1 MAVPQYAHWEVRT
14 DGHNDNGGCFNPT
27 RSGATKTWD
36 DNYTYGPS
44 YMVVIYDGQTGN
56 EPVLTPNGTAL
67 NQVRCDGGRAFVQA
81 DVGHVIKITAG
92 TNVTPGRY
100 EITRVSGGVATLD
113 ANCWTSTSGSQAVAR
128 LGGAVAHP
136 SEAIL
141 GANTANFIWI
151 RSGTYTVTSA
161 ISRSWD
167 ILRLHVRGYEQ
178 TRLDMGQR
186 PVLAAGA
193 NSINII
199 NHPISG
205 GTLSSIWNLAFTGN
219 GYTGVTCLNIGG
231 RETLVYNCSFADAA
245 TGIDGS
251 RIYSYPRSLH
261 TVTCTF
267 TNCSTGVS
275 GGQVFHCLA
284 TNCSTVGIQANM
296 AYACMAVG
304 CGDGF
309 RGHPGGPGTFI
320 NCIARNCTGHGFYG
334 NDSRGGAFINCI
346 AHNCGGHGFF
356 VHSRN
361 HSAYN
366 CIATNCGQNGFY
378 FAHGDFDVMGMT
390 GMRLAAYNNTSGNWG
405 NLVTTWGGTRGL
417 RQILSRSLIDLS
429 APPFVDASNGDFRL
443 NSLPGGGAL
452 CRAAGTGPVGQLSA
466 LDIGVVQTASGGN
479 ILVFEDD

>member
-100 EITRVSGGVATLD
+100 EITSVSGGVATLD

-141 GANTANFIWI
+141 GANAGDGNNFIWI

-161 ISRSWD
+161 ISRSWNN
-167 ILRLHVRGYEQ
+167 LRLHVRGYEQ

-199 NHPISG
+199 NNAGSNE
-205 GTLSSIWNLAFTGN
+205 TKSSIWNLAFTGN

-245 TGIDGS
+245 TGISG
-251 RIYSYPRSLH
+251 YHPALH

-284 TNCSTVGIQANM
+284 TNCSTVGIQAHA

-320 NCIARNCTGHGFYG
+320 NCIARNCTGLGFYG
-334 NDSRGGAFINCI
+334 NDSRGGAFINCN
-346 AHNCGGHGFF
+346 AHNCGGHGFL

-361 HSAYN
+361 HSAHN

-378 FAHGDFDVMGMT
+378 FEAGVLDVMGMT

-405 NLVTTWGGTRGL
+405 NLVTTWRGTSGL

>member
-1 MAVPQYAHWEVRT
+1 MAVPDYGHWEVRT

-100 EITRVSGGVATLD
+100 EITSVSGGVATLD

-141 GANTANFIWI
+141 GANSANFIWI
-151 RSGTYTVTSA
+151 RSGTYTVTST
-161 ISRSWD
+161 ISRRWSW
-167 ILRLHVRGYEQ
+167 LRLHVRGYEQ
-178 TRLDMGQR
+178 TRLDMGQP
-186 PVLAAGA
+186 PVLQAGA
-193 NSINII
+193 
-199 NHPISG
+199 
-205 GTLSSIWNLAFTGN
+205 SSITLLHITNSNDTFSSVWNVTFSGN
-219 GYTGVTCLNIGG
+219 GYTGVNGFGG
-231 RETLVYNCSFADAA
+231 EAARTHLMYRCTFDGLA
-245 TGIDGS
+245 TGINSGLDS
-251 RIYSYPRSLH
+251 H
-261 TVTCTF
+261 VVACTF
-267 TNCSTGVS
+267 TNCSIGTTG
-275 GGQVFHCLA
+275 GRVFHCLA
-284 TNCSTVGIQANM
+284 TNCSTVGIQAHV

-309 RGHPGGPGTFI
+309 RSYPSAQGTFI
-320 NCIARNCTGHGFYG
+320 NCIARNCTGRGFYG

-361 HSAYN
+361 HSAHN

-378 FAHGDFDVMGMT
+378 FDDGAYDVMGMT

-405 NLVTTWGGTRGL
+405 NLVTTWGHTWGL

-452 CRAAGTGPVGQLSA
+452 CRAAGMGPVWQQSA
-466 LDIGVVQTASGGN
+466 LDIGVVQTASSGGTT
-479 ILVFEDD
+479 IFVFEDD